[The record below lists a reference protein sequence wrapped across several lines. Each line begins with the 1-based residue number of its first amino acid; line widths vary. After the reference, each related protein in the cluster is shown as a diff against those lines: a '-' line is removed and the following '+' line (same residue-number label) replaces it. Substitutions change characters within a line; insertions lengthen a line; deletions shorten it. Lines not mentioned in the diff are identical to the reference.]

1 MAIEIERKF
10 LVNASAWSK
19 VVKPSPNI
27 LKQGYIYSDANK
39 TIRVR
44 IADNKGFLTIK
55 GKSSDSGLS
64 RVEYEYSIPVS
75 EADEMLKTLC
85 GNLIEKKRYVIDFLG
100 SIWEVDVFEGK
111 HEGLILAEIE
121 LDSEEQ
127 TFNKPDWIEKE
138 VTGDLRYYNSY
149 LSNNTISL

>member
-19 VVKPSPNI
+19 VEKPSPNS

-75 EADEMLKTLC
+75 QADEMLKTLC

-111 HEGLILAEIE
+111 HDGLILAEIE
-121 LDSEEQ
+121 LDTEEQ
-127 TFNKPDWIEKE
+127 SFHKPEWIEKE

-149 LSNNTISL
+149 LSNLY